1 MKAKWIAAVAGIVIV
16 VAALVGFGGYSLG
29 VKAGQAQ
36 ALTAR
41 TRFFADRGVGGNGQG
56 AVGGQGGAGQFG
68 SDNFASGQVKQIDGN
83 TIQLS
88 TAQNV
93 LTVKLTDQTQI
104 EKMATGSPSDIQPGE
119 RITIQGTKGSD
130 GVFTAQTIQIG
141 GRLGGG
147 GAPSAPAANAG
158 SNN

>member
-1 MKAKWIAAVAGIVIV
+1 MKAKWIAAVVGIAVV
-16 VAALVGFGGYSLG
+16 VAALVGFGGYSMG
-29 VKAGQAQ
+29 VKAGQSQ

-41 TRFFADRGVGGNGQG
+41 TRFFADRGVGGAGQG
-56 AVGGQGGAGQFG
+56 AGGGQGGAGQF
-68 SDNFASGQVKQIDGN
+68 SPDNFASGQVKQIDGN

-104 EKMATGSPSDIQPGE
+104 QKMGQGSPSDIQTGE
-119 RITIQGTKGSD
+119 RITIQGTKGAD
-130 GVFTAQTIQIG
+130 GVFTAQMIQIGG

-147 GAPSAPAANAG
+147 GPPPTPAPNAS
-158 SNN
+158 SN